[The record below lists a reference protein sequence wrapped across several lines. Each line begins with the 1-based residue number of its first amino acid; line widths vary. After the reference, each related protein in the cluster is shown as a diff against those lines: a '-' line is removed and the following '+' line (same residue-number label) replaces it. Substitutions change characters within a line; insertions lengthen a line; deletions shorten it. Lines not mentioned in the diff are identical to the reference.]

1 MLCCTFSRPS
11 IRDQQR
17 FERHLPC
24 RSNVGTIR
32 WSLWCCCQGQPESG
46 ASDDASILSIVDV
59 LVQTQAK
66 IDEIDDANVTP
77 GDFSVMVRGL
87 PADVTK
93 EEVRQVYHTP
103 YITVGMSDVRP
114 VPSL

>member
-1 MLCCTFSRPS
+1 M
-11 IRDQQR
+11 
-17 FERHLPC
+17 
-24 RSNVGTIR
+24 
-32 WSLWCCCQGQPESG
+32 
-46 ASDDASILSIVDV
+46 LSIIGV

-93 EEVRQVYHTP
+93 EEVCSLCTCTHCRCVFVFCWCLSFEKH
-103 YITVGMSDVRP
+103 SRN
-114 VPSL
+114 VPSTLNASGTNLTSSLVS